1 MWMKFNILNP
11 AEKNNKN
18 KKRRN
23 RNRNNK
29 SQNRNTLK
37 LGEFNKIIIAMNKM
51 KI

>member
-1 MWMKFNILNP
+1 MKFNIINP

-29 SQNRNTLK
+29 SQNSNILK
-37 LGEFNKIIIAMNKM
+37 LGEFNKIIITMNKI